1 MEATCYCR
9 SRFSAGLINVP
20 VARIR
25 DVTVP
30 RYRS

>member
-1 MEATCYCR
+1 MEASCYCR
-9 SRFSAGLINVP
+9 NRCFAGLINVP

-30 RYRS
+30 H